1 MREDEDWLDEQLRD
15 ILSGGAARRKIT
27 PDRLREFEDRVAAK
41 RRVGHDIAFQ
51 LRGAQLPRIEIMRV
65 LGSSPIWYTID
76 AVDTER
82 ETMTGTKWGFTV
94 GMVRHPDEATV
105 RLHFIHVID
114 ELYRLTRWD
123 AYDALYP
130 WQGNTQC

>member
-1 MREDEDWLDEQLRD
+1 
-15 ILSGGAARRKIT
+15 
-27 PDRLREFEDRVAAK
+27 
-41 RRVGHDIAFQ
+41 
-51 LRGAQLPRIEIMRV
+51 MRV

-94 GMVRHPDEATV
+94 GTVRHPDEATV
-105 RLHFIHVID
+105 RLYFIHVID